1 MNCRDTQNLLDG
13 YFDGE
18 LDLIRNL
25 EIERHLQACPVCTQ
39 IQQNNQALRLAIN
52 DDSLYFNAP
61 AKLRT
66 RVRLAVREVDKGEPQ
81 RGVLSWRWLSV
92 AASVAFVALLI
103 WAFISIPSRP
113 AADDL
118 LAQEVV
124 SGHIR
129 SLMANHLTDVPSSDN
144 HTVKPWFDGK
154 LDFAPP
160 VTDLTAQG
168 FPLVGGRLDYL
179 GNKSVAALVYQRRQ
193 HFINLF
199 IWLSNDISESGNKM
213 MTRQGYNLIR
223 WNKSGMTFW
232 MVSDLNLSELQQFA
246 QVVQNP
252 N

>member
-1 MNCRDTQNLLDG
+1 MDCREIQNLLDG

-18 LDLIRNL
+18 LDLVGNL
-25 EIERHLQACPVCTQ
+25 EIERHLQDCPVCTQ
-39 IQQNNQALRLAIN
+39 IYQNQKALRSAIK

-61 AKLRT
+61 ANLHR
-66 RVRLAVREVDKGEPQ
+66 RVRVAMRETSKDKTRQGIF
-81 RGVLSWRWLSV
+81 SWRWVYV
-92 AASVAFVALLI
+92 AASVAFAALIILGFVLI
-103 WAFISIPSRP
+103 QSRP

-124 SGHIR
+124 SGHVR
-129 SLMANHLTDVPSSDN
+129 SMMANHLTDVPSSDN

-160 VTDLTAQG
+160 VSDLTAQG
-168 FPLVGGRLDYL
+168 FSLIGGRLDYI
-179 GNKSVAALVYQRRQ
+179 GNKPVAALVYQRRQ

-199 IWLSNDISESGNKM
+199 VWLSTDESESGNKM

-232 MVSDLNLSELQQFA
+232 AVSDLNLNELQQFVQA
-246 QVVQNP
+246 VQNP